1 MTIEYDQQEFV
12 NEYIAR
18 QNKAIADL
26 TSKSIMLESRLAMAE
41 KKIQELTG
49 EEEEIMDAGKF
60 GEDEKEKD
68 ADKPSNKSV
77 HK

>member
-12 NEYIAR
+12 NEYVAR
-18 QNKAIADL
+18 QNKAIGDL
-26 TSKSIMLESRLAMAE
+26 TSKNIMLEARLAMAE
-41 KKIQELTG
+41 KKIEELTG
-49 EEEEIMDAGKF
+49 ADEEVMDGGKF
-60 GEDEKEKD
+60 GDEKEKD